1 MQPLLNISAA
11 ERETG
16 LSKDLLRV
24 WERRYGFPSPARDA
38 NGDRSY
44 AQDEIDKLRA
54 IRRLMDQGMRPG
66 RLIDKTLQQLNDLAS
81 RLEPA
86 MPEAADSPATQVLTD
101 LLGLLEQNRRD
112 DFRRGLAASVD
123 QFGLYRFVAE
133 LCPALCRRVG
143 EKWLGGSIAIHQE
156 HDFTQ
161 MLQVVLHAAIAEVKV
176 VRTSPRVVLATLTGE
191 AHGLGLLMVEALLTL
206 ESATCVSLGCQ
217 LPAVEIAESARGHAA
232 DIVAISFS
240 SAYPPNALRR
250 AIGELRALLPATQ
263 SLWIGGAGSSRIR
276 AAPSGV
282 VVIEALGDVAR
293 GLADWHSARRG
304 NGTNATC

>member
-54 IRRLMDQGMRPG
+54 IRRLMDHGMRPG
-66 RLIDKTLQQLNDLAS
+66 RLIDKTLHQLNDLAS

-86 MPEAADSPATQVLTD
+86 MPEVADSPAGQVLAE

-112 DFRRGLAASVD
+112 DFQRGLADCVD

-133 LCPALCRRVG
+133 LCPALCRLVG
-143 EKWLGGSIAIHQE
+143 EKWLSGSIAIHQE
-156 HDFTQ
+156 HAFTQ
-161 MLQVVLHAAIAEVKV
+161 MLQVVLHAAIADVQV

-206 ESATCVSLGCQ
+206 ESATCLSLGCQ
-217 LPAVEIAESARGHAA
+217 LPAVEIAESAQVHAA
-232 DIVAISFS
+232 DVIAISFS
-240 SAYPPNALRR
+240 SAYPANALRR
-250 AIGELRALLPATQ
+250 AMYELRALLPATQ
-263 SLWIGGAGSSRIR
+263 SLWIGGAGSARIR
-276 AAPSGV
+276 AVPPGV
-282 VVIEALGDVAR
+282 VVIGALGDVAR
-293 GLADWHSARRG
+293 GLAEWRAAHHG
-304 NGTNATC
+304 NGANAPC